1 MPTSFNENQHNVRVT
16 GLVAFIVDY
25 IELVNNYLPIVII
38 FVLTISFLL
47 LAFVFKSIIVPIK
60 AVLMNLLSVGS
71 AYGLVVLVFQKG
83 YGARILGF
91 EQVDVV
97 DGWVPVFLFAV
108 LFGLSMDYHV
118 FLLSRIREFYDQTG
132 DNEESIARGVKSTA
146 GLITGAAMIMVAVFS
161 VAAAADMVMFQQV
174 GMGLAVAIFLDATI
188 IRSVLVP
195 ATMKLL
201 GKWNWWFPIK
211 TV

>member
-1 MPTSFNENQHNVRVT
+1 M
-16 GLVAFIVDY
+16 
-25 IELVNNYLPIVII
+25 
-38 FVLTISFLL
+38 
-47 LAFVFKSIIVPIK
+47 
-60 AVLMNLLSVGS
+60 
-71 AYGLVVLVFQKG
+71 VFQKG
-83 YGARILGF
+83 FGARFLGF

-118 FLLSRIREFYDQTG
+118 FLLSRIKEFYDETG
-132 DNEESIARGVKSTA
+132 DNETSIARGGKSTS

-161 VAAAADMVMFQQV
+161 VAGAADMVMFQQV
-174 GMGLAVAIFLDATI
+174 GMGLAIAIFLDATI
-188 IRSVLVP
+188 IRSILVP

-211 TV
+211 TG

>member
-1 MPTSFNENQHNVRVT
+1 M
-16 GLVAFIVDY
+16 ID
-25 IELVNNYLPIVII
+25 
-38 FVLTISFLL
+38 
-47 LAFVFKSIIVPIK
+47 
-60 AVLMNLLSVGS
+60 
-71 AYGLVVLVFQKG
+71 
-83 YGARILGF
+83 ILGF
-91 EQVDVV
+91 QQVDHIEY
-97 DGWVPVFLFAV
+97 WLPLMMFSI

-132 DNEESIARGVKSTA
+132 DNEESIARGVKSTS

-161 VAAAADMVMFQQV
+161 VAGAADMVMFQQV
-174 GMGLAVAIFLDATI
+174 GMGLAIAIFLDATI
-188 IRSVLVP
+188 IRSILVP